1 MDIDGEV
8 QMKAFGDP
16 EKNIYVPF
24 PGSFSQGP
32 FPLPD
37 VEANKKAS
45 LEVVWTVYK
54 QQRPLV
60 SHQERAETPASV
72 MIPESLS
79 VVGRA
84 MMEDVSTADLILKCG
99 AEVFRAHKVVL
110 CSRLVPH
117 DSNYVPILS
126 THSCLEGLLSSKP

>member
-16 EKNIYVPF
+16 EKNIYLRF
-24 PGSFSQGP
+24 PRFFAQGP

-37 VEANKKAS
+37 VEADKKAS

-54 QQRPLV
+54 QQPPSV
-60 SHQERAETPASV
+60 SHQERAEPPASV

-84 MMEDVSTADLILKCG
+84 MMEDVSTADLIIKCG
-99 AEVFRAHKVVL
+99 AEIFRAHKVVL
-110 CSRLVPH
+110 CSRLVPL
-117 DSNYVPILS
+117 DNNYLPKF
-126 THSCLEGLLSSKP
+126 THSSLQGLRSSKP